1 MTVYLDT
8 SSLVKLYV
16 TEPGSDVVRR
26 LVDEAAVVA
35 TSMVAYPEAQA
46 AFARR
51 RRERAL
57 RPGEFQS
64 VKRAF
69 DAEWSTYATLEATS
83 RLCGEAGMLAE
94 RYRLRGYDSVHLA
107 SFAEVVRRAGSSTV
121 RFSSFDEALNRA
133 ARSLHRRLAR
143 AQPLP
148 A

>member
-16 TEPGSDVVRR
+16 VEPGSEDVQR

-35 TSMVAYPEAQA
+35 TSTLAYPEARA

-57 RPGEFQS
+57 RPGAFQS
-64 VKRAF
+64 VRRAF
-69 DAEWSTYATLEATS
+69 DAEWSTYATIEATS
-83 RLCGEAGMLAE
+83 QLCGEAGELAD
-94 RYRLRGYDSVHLA
+94 RYRLRGYDGVHLA
-107 SFAEVVRRAGSSTV
+107 SFAELARRAGPSTV
-121 RFSSFDEALNRA
+121 RFSSFDDALNRA
-133 ARSLHRRLAR
+133 ARSLRRRLAR
-143 AQPLP
+143 PHRSP